1 MSATEGEAPTT
12 VAGAFVHALERF
24 SERIA
29 LVTADGRRISYAELG
44 GEVRRAV
51 SVLRSLGCR
60 PGDRV
65 AIWLPNRPEWP
76 ILEYAAALLG
86 LLIVPVNARYRAGE
100 AEYVLRKSGAVIL
113 FTQGEFL
120 TNDYLARLREIAGGP
135 LGEGDH
141 ARIEALPA
149 LERIVLIDTGARQG
163 ALEGAVAFEDLAR
176 GLDPPDDLAELA
188 RGRRAEDWLWM
199 FWTSG
204 TTSAPKGAIIDQGAI
219 TNVWNW
225 TSRAGYR
232 GDDRILATF
241 PLFYIAGNFW
251 CLLAPMLRGATL
263 VLGQEFSAAEIVT
276 LCRRERITILAG
288 IPLLLKNLVN
298 DPRFD
303 PGAFEHVRFGW
314 FGGATISEDD
324 LRRIKER
331 IGYEHLVQVYGMT
344 ELQGFTMS
352 TDPDDPIET
361 TYRTVGRPLPGFEVE
376 LVQPGTTE
384 PVRHGEPGELIV
396 RGRRFVDYEGVGE
409 ADRASFFDAAGW
421 YHTGDLLRQRE
432 DGRYVFAGRAKDLIK
447 VGGEN
452 VSASEIEVV
461 IMSHPKVLNVA
472 VTAVPDEERGETPA
486 AFIEF
491 EDGHT
496 MDPAEFRDWCRT
508 KLAPFKV
515 PRRVTFLEKNDWP
528 RTSSGKIAKWQ
539 LKSN

>member
-1 MSATEGEAPTT
+1 MAEAPTT
-12 VAGAFVHALERF
+12 VAGAFVHALDHF
-24 SERIA
+24 PERIA
-29 LVTADGRRISYAELG
+29 LVTAEGRSISYAELG

-51 SVLRSLGCR
+51 SVLRSLSCR

-76 ILEYAAALLG
+76 ILQYAAALLG

-100 AEYVLRKSGAVIL
+100 AEYVLRKSGAAVL
-113 FTQGEFL
+113 FTQGAFL
-120 TNDYLARLREIAGGP
+120 TNDYLARLREITGGT
-135 LGEGDH
+135 LGEGDR

-149 LERIVLIDTGARQG
+149 LERIVLFDTA
-163 ALEGAVAFEDLAR
+163 ATEGAVAFEDVAR
-176 GLDPPDDLAELA
+176 GLDPADDLAELA
-188 RGRRAEDWLWM
+188 RERRADDRLWI

-204 TTSAPKGAIIDQGAI
+204 TTSAPKGAVIDQGAI

-276 LCRRERITILAG
+276 LCQRERITVLAG

-303 PGAFEHVRFGW
+303 LGAFEHVRLGW

-324 LRRIKER
+324 LRKIKER
-331 IGYEHLVQVYGMT
+331 IGYDHLVQVYGMT

-352 TDPDDPIET
+352 TEPDDPLET
-361 TYRTVGRPLPGFEVE
+361 TFRTVGRPLPGFEVA
-376 LVQPGTTE
+376 LVQPGTAE
-384 PVRHGEPGELIV
+384 PVRPGEPGELIV
-396 RGRRFVDYEGVGE
+396 RGRRLVDYEGISK
-409 ADRASFFDAAGW
+409 ADRARFFDAAGW

-432 DGRYVFAGRAKDLIK
+432 DGRYVFAGRTKDLIK

-472 VTAVPDEERGETPA
+472 VTAMPDEERGETPA
-486 AFIEF
+486 AFVEF

-496 MDPAEFRDWCRT
+496 MDAAAFRDWCRT

-515 PRRVTFLEKNDWP
+515 PRRVTFLGKDDWP

-539 LKSN
+539 LKSS